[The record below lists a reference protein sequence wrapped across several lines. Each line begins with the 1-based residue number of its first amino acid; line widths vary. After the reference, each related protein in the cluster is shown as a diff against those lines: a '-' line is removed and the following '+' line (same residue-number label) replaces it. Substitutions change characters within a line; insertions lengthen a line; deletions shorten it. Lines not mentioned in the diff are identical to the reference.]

1 MSIFIRLKENGKIAR
16 LDNNFGFKVKKL
28 EEVREM
34 VYQMFNLS
42 KLIEEKGIEQGIKQG
57 IEQGIKKTAKR
68 MLDFGLDMGMIIQCT
83 DLSEEQIEALK
94 QEMESEKSSLSDM
107 SLL

>member
-1 MSIFIRLKENGKIAR
+1 
-16 LDNNFGFKVKKL
+16 
-28 EEVREM
+28 M